1 MVCQRQEEQ
10 LVDLQQRYR
19 ELATA
24 LSQVGFICAGSLTCR
39 FTRCSTAGCRCNG
52 EPSQPHGP
60 YWQWTTKVN
69 GKTVTR
75 RLSAEQAALYQEWI
89 DNDRRLR
96 SLVDE
101 MRQVSATATQL
112 LLERLHEATTRV

>member
-1 MVCQRQEEQ
+1 MASDRC
-10 LVDLQQRYR
+10 
-19 ELATA
+19 
-24 LSQVGFICAGSLTCR
+24 GR
-39 FTRCSTAGCRCNG
+39 FTRCSSAGCRCNG

-96 SLVDE
+96 ALVDE

-112 LLERLHEATTRV
+112 LLEQLHEATTRV